1 MLSSRPEA
9 VLSVEPSAV
18 LLPAL
23 QRLKAEVQ
31 LELSAAQDARLESE
45 ECETKR
51 EEVTRTQPNPNLTLA

>member
-9 VLSVEPSAV
+9 LLSVEPSAV

-31 LELSAAQDARLESE
+31 LELSAAQDARLEAE

-51 EEVTRTQPNPNLTLA
+51 EEVTLT